1 MSDSRALVLFEQCGV
16 LTRGSHL
23 VYTSGRHGTDY
34 VNKDALYPIPGVV
47 SELCE
52 EIARQFS
59 NERVDVVL
67 APALGGIILTQWIAH
82 HLTVMTRKSVLA
94 LFAEKV
100 DSPEG
105 FVLKRGY
112 EKLIQGKRTLIA
124 EDVLTTGGSVKKV
137 VALAEKLGAEV
148 VGVAAL
154 ANRGGIRAQDIS
166 AKVLFS
172 LTEFALETWD
182 AADCP
187 MCKKGI
193 PINTT
198 LGKGSDQAR
207 KAP

>member
-1 MSDSRALVLFEQCGV
+1 MSDSRALSLFEQCGV

-23 VYTSGRHGTDY
+23 VYTSGRHGADY
-34 VNKDALYPIPGVV
+34 VNKDALYPIPGVI

-82 HLTVMTRKSVLA
+82 HLTIMTKKSVLA
-94 LFAEKV
+94 VFAEK
-100 DSPEG
+100 DETPEG
-105 FVLKRGY
+105 FVIKRGY
-112 EKLIQGKRTLIA
+112 EKLIQGKRVLIA

-137 VALAEKLGAEV
+137 VALAGKLGADV
-148 VGVAAL
+148 VGIAAL
-154 ANRGGIRAQDIS
+154 CNRGGIRAADIG

-172 LTEFALETWD
+172 LTEFALESWEP
-182 AADCP
+182 AECP

-193 PINTT
+193 PILTT
-198 LGKGSDQAR
+198 LGKGAQSR

>member
-1 MSDSRALVLFEQCGV
+1 MSDSRALALFEQCGV

-23 VYTSGRHGTDY
+23 VYTSGRHGADY
-34 VNKDALYPIPGVV
+34 VNKDALYPIPGVI

-59 NERVDVVL
+59 SAGVDVVL

-82 HLTVMTRKSVLA
+82 HLTVMTKKSVLA
-94 LFAEKV
+94 VFAEKIET
-100 DSPEG
+100 PEG
-105 FVLKRGY
+105 FVIKRGY
-112 EKLIQGKRTLIA
+112 EKLIQGKRVLIA

-137 VALAEKLGAEV
+137 VELAGKLGAQV

-154 ANRGGIRAQDIS
+154 CNRGGIRAQDIGTQ
-166 AKVLFS
+166 VLFS
-172 LTEFALETWD
+172 LTEFSLESWEPSE
-182 AADCP
+182 CP

-193 PINTT
+193 PIHTT
-198 LGKGSDQAR
+198 LGKGAQSR